1 MRVPE
6 TLRAAAAAVAFLTI
20 APVGRRVDLD
30 GEDVG
35 RGSVFFP
42 LVGAAIGGAVG
53 LSAVALDGVLPALVA
68 AALAVALE
76 AVITGVIHVDALADV
91 ADGLGG
97 GTRERALAIMRDP
110 RVGTFG
116 ATAVVLDL
124 LVKVA
129 AVLAVLELD
138 RPALVFVAVW
148 AVGRSAPLVL
158 ASVLPYARADSGSGR
173 TLTDGAGAVRLLI
186 GVALAV
192 AIAVA
197 ATGERSLAILPAAVV
212 SVLVVGLVARA
223 RFGGVTGDVL
233 GAAVEVTTTVALVG
247 AVAGQSA

>member
-1 MRVPE
+1 M
-6 TLRAAAAAVAFLTI
+6 AAALAFLTI
-20 APVGRRVDLD
+20 VPIGRRVELD
-30 GEDVG
+30 AADVG
-35 RGSVFFP
+35 RGSIFFP

-53 LSAVALDGVLPALVA
+53 LSAVALDDVLPALVA

-76 AVITGVIHVDALADV
+76 AIVTGVIHVDALADV

-97 GTRERALAIMRDP
+97 ATRERALAIMRDP

-116 ATAVVLDL
+116 TVAVVLDHF
-124 LVKVA
+124 VKVA

-138 RPALVFVAVW
+138 RPVLVLVAVW
-148 AVGRSAPLVL
+148 AVGRSAPLAL

-173 TLTDGAGAVRLLI
+173 TLTDGAGAVRLLL
-186 GVALAV
+186 GVGLAV

-197 ATGERSLAILPAAVV
+197 GAGERSLAILAAAVV
-212 SVLVVGLVARA
+212 SVLVVGLVART

-233 GAAVEVTTTVALVG
+233 GAAVEITTTLGLVG
-247 AVAGQSA
+247 AVATQ

>member
-6 TLRAAAAAVAFLTI
+6 TIRAAAAAVAFLTI
-20 APVGRRVDLD
+20 VPIGRRVDLD
-30 GEDVG
+30 GEDVA

-53 LSAVALDGVLPALVA
+53 LSALALDDVVPALVA

-76 AVITGVIHVDALADV
+76 AIVTGAIHIDAVADV

-116 ATAVVLDL
+116 AVAVVLDL

-129 AVLAVLELD
+129 AVLAVLELEQ
-138 RPALVFVAVW
+138 PVLVLVAGW
-148 AVGRSAPLVL
+148 AVGRSAPLAL

-173 TLTDGAGAVRLLI
+173 TLTDGAGAARLLI
-186 GVALAV
+186 GLALAV

-197 ATGERSLAILPAAVV
+197 AAGERSLGILAAAVV
-212 SVLVVGLVARA
+212 SVLVVGLVARV

-233 GAAVEVTTTVALVG
+233 GAAVEVTTTLGLVG
-247 AVAGQSA
+247 AVATQ

>member
-6 TLRAAAAAVAFLTI
+6 TIRAAAAAVAFLTI
-20 APVGRRVDLD
+20 VPIGRRVDLD
-30 GEDVG
+30 GEDVA

-53 LSAVALDGVLPALVA
+53 LSALALDDVVPALVA

-76 AVITGVIHVDALADV
+76 AIVTGAIHIDAVADV

-116 ATAVVLDL
+116 AVAVVLDL
-124 LVKVA
+124 LVK
-129 AVLAVLELD
+129 
-138 RPALVFVAVW
+138 
-148 AVGRSAPLVL
+148 L

-173 TLTDGAGAVRLLI
+173 TLTDGAGAARLLI
-186 GVALAV
+186 GLALAV

-197 ATGERSLAILPAAVV
+197 AAGERSLGILAAAVV
-212 SVLVVGLVARA
+212 SVLVVGLVARV

-233 GAAVEVTTTVALVG
+233 GAAVEVTTMLGLVG
-247 AVAGQSA
+247 AVAT

>member
-6 TLRAAAAAVAFLTI
+6 TVRAAAAAVAFLTI
-20 APVGRRVDLD
+20 VPIGRRVDLG
-30 GEDVG
+30 GEDVA

-53 LSAVALDGVLPALVA
+53 LSAVALDDVLPVLVA

-76 AVITGVIHVDALADV
+76 AIVTGVIHIDALADV

-110 RVGTFG
+110 RVGSFG
-116 ATAVVLDL
+116 AAAVVLDL

-129 AVLAVLELD
+129 AVLAVLELEQ
-138 RPALVFVAVW
+138 PVLVLVAVW
-148 AVGRSAPLVL
+148 AVGRTAPLAL

-173 TLTDGAGAVRLLI
+173 TLTDGAGIVRLAL
-186 GVALAV
+186 GLALAV

-197 ATGERSLAILPAAVV
+197 AAGGRSLAIFAAAVV

-233 GAAVEVTTTVALVG
+233 GAAVELTTTLGLVG
-247 AVAGQSA
+247 AVATQ

>member
-1 MRVPE
+1 MRVLE
-6 TLRAAAAAVAFLTI
+6 TVRAAAAAVAFLTI
-20 APVGRRVDLD
+20 VPIGRRVDLG
-30 GEDVG
+30 GEDVA

-53 LSAVALDGVLPALVA
+53 LSAVALDDVLPVLVA

-76 AVITGVIHVDALADV
+76 AIVTGVIHIDALADV

-110 RVGTFG
+110 RVGSFG
-116 ATAVVLDL
+116 AAAVVLDL

-129 AVLAVLELD
+129 AVLAVLELEQ
-138 RPALVFVAVW
+138 PVFVLVAVW
-148 AVGRSAPLVL
+148 AVGRTAPLAL

-173 TLTDGAGAVRLLI
+173 TLTDGAGTVRLAL
-186 GVALAV
+186 GLALAV

-197 ATGERSLAILPAAVV
+197 VAGERSLAIFAAAVV

-233 GAAVEVTTTVALVG
+233 GAAVELTTTLGLVG
-247 AVAGQSA
+247 AVATQ